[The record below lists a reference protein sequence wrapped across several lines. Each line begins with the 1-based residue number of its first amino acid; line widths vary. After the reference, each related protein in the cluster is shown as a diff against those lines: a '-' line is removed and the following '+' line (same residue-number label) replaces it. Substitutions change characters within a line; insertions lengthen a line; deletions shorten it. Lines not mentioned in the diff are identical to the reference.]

1 MQHTAKPITETRRI
15 LRFAMWCALA
25 AIISFI
31 AQFLVPSA
39 VTVLFAAFLLL
50 FGASIVALVLVLL
63 SFVRAR
69 FLKQETTIAVPNIA
83 EEQKSQARKLFVFLA
98 VGCYIFAVMQ
108 LVSPHPPT
116 PGRWSWL
123 TLAVYESLGNVGLVF
138 LWLGSGTF
146 FLVAVG
152 RR

>member
-98 VGCYIFAVMQ
+98 VGCYILAVMQ
-108 LVSPHPPT
+108 FVSPHPPT